1 MPGAGLEPACP
12 KAAGFKPAV
21 SHQFHHPGGA
31 SLRPASVARMDERE
45 RVLLTLA
52 GMRVF
57 MGMFWL
63 VNLLWRL
70 PTDFGG
76 GGYWGVAHILERAR
90 HYGISPPVRSL
101 VVNVLAPHATAVGW
115 LVFVVG
121 LLTGLSLVLGFATRL
136 GAALGLIQA
145 IVLALFLGNA
155 PGEWLYGYLMLVLL
169 SALPLLLPVSRRLSL
184 DDVLGR
190 DP

>member
-21 SHQFHHPGGA
+21 SHQFHHPGDA
-31 SLRPASVARMDERE
+31 SLRPASVKRMDERE

-76 GGYWGVAHILERAR
+76 GGYWGVAHILIGVPLRRHSPRAR
-90 HYGISPPVRSL
+90 L
-101 VVNVLAPHATAVGW
+101 LAI
-115 LVFVVG
+115 
-121 LLTGLSLVLGFATRL
+121 LTGSIDLILLPFGTPLGIYALS
-136 GAALGLIQA
+136 
-145 IVLALFLGNA
+145 
-155 PGEWLYGYLMLVLL
+155 VLL
-169 SALPLLLPVSRRLSL
+169 NERGKAVFGVRYS
-184 DDVLGR
+184 
-190 DP
+190 